1 MPKMIIGFVGQ
12 AGAGKGTA
20 AEMLAKNAN
29 AQTFTFSDILADL
42 LKRLYMEKSRD
53 NLIKISTALREA
65 FGQDALA
72 NVMEKQV
79 QQSPADIVIV
89 DGIRR
94 MEDIE
99 DLSKDPRFHLVEIWA
114 PPEVRFERLKNRNE
128 KAGEGDMTW
137 EEFMALGERE
147 TEKTIA
153 GVAEQAKN
161 RVDNSGDLEE
171 FKEKLEQLIA
181 SL

>member
-1 MPKMIIGFVGQ
+1 MIIGFVGQ

-20 AEMLAKNAN
+20 AEMLTVNKNA
-29 AQTFTFSDILADL
+29 QIFTFSDILADL
-42 LKRLYMEKSRD
+42 LKRLYKEKSRD
-53 NLIKISTALREA
+53 NLIKMSTAVREA

-72 NVMEKQV
+72 NVMEAQV
-79 QQSPADIVIV
+79 QESMADIVIV

-99 DLSKDPRFHLVEIWA
+99 DLNKDPKFHLVEIWA
-114 PPEVRFERLKNRNE
+114 PPEVRFERLKKRNE

-137 EEFMALGERE
+137 EAFLAMGKRE

-153 GVAEQAKN
+153 GVAAQAKYKI
-161 RVDNSGDLEE
+161 DNNAGLEE
-171 FKEKLEQLIA
+171 FKAKLDALVA
-181 SL
+181 TL

>member
-1 MPKMIIGFVGQ
+1 MIIGFVGQ

-20 AEMLAKNAN
+20 AEMLASNMKG
-29 AQTFTFSDILADL
+29 QIFTFSDILSDI
-42 LKRLYMEKSRD
+42 LKRLFKEKSRD
-53 NLIKISTALREA
+53 NLIKMSTALREA

-72 NVMEKQV
+72 NVMEQQV
-79 QQSPADIVIV
+79 KESPAEIVIV

-99 DLSKDPRFHLVEIWA
+99 DLQKEPNFHLVEVSA
-114 PPEVRFERLKNRNE
+114 APEVRFERLKKRKE
-128 KAGEGDMTW
+128 KAGEENMTW
-137 EEFMALGERE
+137 EDFLAMGKRE

-153 GVAEQAKN
+153 GVATQADHKIEN
-161 RVDNSGDLEE
+161 DSDFEA
-171 FKEKLEQLIA
+171 FKAKLDSLVA